1 MRSVWTWQ
9 LISIV
14 KASLTDAELITV
26 KSCHFGYYVEKSK
39 QLSNRF
45 TGAHMSMKKMQQ
57 DSYLSGGNA
66 VFIESLYSRYL
77 KDENSV
83 DENWRN
89 WFAELKKG
97 ELEPDQDH
105 LEVQAEMKTA
115 VRQKRNGQAAAQR
128 STVNPAQHDAKQLSV
143 FQLINVYR
151 VKGHQRAKLD
161 PLGLAEPADIKE
173 MTLEGNNLS
182 AADLDTVFHSGSL
195 FGIEDAPLREIIER
209 LEKTYCGAIG
219 TEYMHIEDRVQKRWI
234 QVQLETPMSTPNFRK
249 GRRNRI
255 LDRVI
260 AAENLEKYL
269 HTRYIG
275 QKRFSL
281 EGGESLI
288 PILDRVVQQAGVTS
302 THEVVIGMA
311 HRGRLNVLTNIFGK
325 MPSDLFDEFEGK
337 VELDDRYNYDVKYH
351 QGFSS
356 DIYSDSGPMHLALAF
371 NPSHLEIVDPVV
383 EGSVRARQ
391 RRLDDRTTNDVLPV
405 LIHGDSAFAGQGVVM
420 ETFNMCKTRGYKTGG
435 TIHIIVNNQI
445 GFTTSNPRDLRSSV
459 YCTEVARIVQAP
471 IFHVNGD
478 DPEAC
483 VFIAEIAVIYR
494 ETFQQDVV
502 IDMVCYRRYGHN
514 EADEPAVTQPL
525 MYQKIRKH
533 PRLVERHAERLIAE
547 GFITRQKV
555 DEMIADYRRAVDEGG
570 AVALNVIS
578 GLEPSAARDWAEV
591 KKGDVNITSGTAVS
605 VEKIQHLGKR
615 MLTLPDG
622 FELHSRVAK
631 IMDSRAKMLAG
642 EVAGD
647 WGFAENLAYA
657 TLLDDGLRIRLSGQ
671 DSERGT
677 FFHRHAALHDQKS
690 GEIYKPLKYIAEGQ
704 PRFEVINSFLSE
716 EAVLGFEYGYSS
728 TDPKTLV
735 IWEAQFGDFAN
746 GAQVVIDQF
755 ISSGEIKWG
764 RLSGLVMLLPHGYE
778 GQGPEHSSAR
788 VERYL
793 ELCAQHNM
801 RVVQPTMPAQIF
813 HLLRSQMLCGF
824 RKPLVVM
831 SPKSLLRH
839 PRAVSPLSD
848 YSEGEFQ
855 KVIPEIDKLDD
866 AKVKRLI
873 LCSGKIYFKLY
884 ESRQASYDHSTAIV
898 RVEQLYPFPKIDL
911 TAMHTRY
918 PNLTNIVWCQDEPR
932 NQGAFREFKA
942 RLNDIFRPLRV
953 QYAGRSSS
961 ASPAVGYLALHQEQ
975 EARLVSEAFESE
987 YTTDLKGVS

>member
-1 MRSVWTWQ
+1 
-9 LISIV
+9 
-14 KASLTDAELITV
+14 
-26 KSCHFGYYVEKSK
+26 
-39 QLSNRF
+39 
-45 TGAHMSMKKMQQ
+45 MSMKKMQQ
-57 DSYLSGGNA
+57 QSYLHGSNA
-66 VFIESLYSRYL
+66 AFIEELYSRYL
-77 KDENSV
+77 HDENSV

-89 WFAELKKG
+89 WFAELRNG
-97 ELEPDQDH
+97 ELTADQDH
-105 LEVQAEMKTA
+105 LLIQAQMKSA
-115 VRQKRNGQAAAQR
+115 VMNKRRGSAA
-128 STVNPAQHDAKQLSV
+128 SGTVSNEHEGKQVKVL
-143 FQLINVYR
+143 QLISAYR
-151 VKGHQRAKLD
+151 VKGHQKASLD
-161 PLGLAEPADIKE
+161 PLGLAEIPDIPE
-173 MTLEGNNLS
+173 MTLVGNDLVE
-182 AADLDTVFHSGSL
+182 ADLDTVFKTGSL
-195 FGIEDAPLREIIER
+195 FGVDEAPLREIIGR
-209 LEKTYCGAIG
+209 LEKTYCGTIG
-219 TEYMHIEDRVQKRWI
+219 LEYMHIEDRAQKRWI
-234 QVQLETPMSTPNFRK
+234 QVQIETSLSTPDFRE

-255 LDRVI
+255 LDRII
-260 AAENLEKYL
+260 ASENLEKYL

-288 PILDRVVQQAGVTS
+288 PILDRVIQQSGVAN

-325 MPSDLFDEFEGK
+325 MPSDLFDEFEGN
-337 VELDDRYNYDVKYH
+337 VDMDQGYNYDVKYH

-356 DIYSDSGPMHLALAF
+356 DIYTDSGPMHLALAF

-391 RRLDDRTTNDVLPV
+391 RRFPDRTTRDVLPV

-445 GFTTSNPRDLRSSV
+445 GFTTSNPRDMRSSF

-483 VFIAEIAVIYR
+483 VFITEIAVKFR
-494 ETFQQDVV
+494 ETFNQDVV

-525 MYQKIRKH
+525 MYAAIRKH
-533 PRLVERHAERLIAE
+533 PRLVELHTGRLIKE
-547 GFITRQKV
+547 GFTTQEKV

-578 GLEPSAARDWAEV
+578 GLEPATARDWAGLQD
-591 KKGDVNITSGTAVS
+591 GDVNLTPGTAVTA
-605 VEKIQHLGKR
+605 EKFQHLGQQI
-615 MLTLPDG
+615 LTLPEG
-622 FELHSRVAK
+622 YKLHPRVAK
-631 IMDSRAKMLAG
+631 IMENRQKMLDG
-642 EVAGD
+642 ELASD
-647 WGFAENLAYA
+647 WGFAENMAYA
-657 TLLDDGLRIRLSGQ
+657 ALLDDGYNIRLSGQ

-677 FFHRHAALHDQKS
+677 FFHRHAALHDQNT
-690 GEIYKPLKYIAEGQ
+690 GEIYKPLKHLSEHQ

-755 ISSGEIKWG
+755 ISSGEMKWG

-788 VERYL
+788 IERYL

-801 RVVQPTMPAQIF
+801 RVVQPTLPSQIF
-813 HLLRSQMLCGF
+813 HLLRSQMMCNF
-824 RKPLVVM
+824 RKPLIVL

-839 PRAVSPLSD
+839 ERAVSTLDD
-848 YSEGEFQ
+848 YSNGEFQ
-855 KVIPEIDKLDD
+855 KVIPEIDDIDD
-866 AKVKRLI
+866 SAVKRLI
-873 LCSGKIYFKLY
+873 LCSGKIYYKLY
-884 ESRQASYDHSTAIV
+884 ETREQQYDKTTAIV
-898 RVEQLYPFPKIDL
+898 RVEQLYPFPKQDL
-911 TAMHTRY
+911 NDIKARY
-918 PNLTNIVWCQDEPR
+918 PALENVVWCQDEPR
-932 NQGAFREFKA
+932 NQGMFREFKS
-942 RLNDIFRPLRV
+942 RLNETFNPLQV
-953 QYAGRSSS
+953 QYSGRISA
-961 ASPAVGYLALHQEQ
+961 ASPAVGYMALHLQQ
-975 EARLVSEAFESE
+975 EAKLVKDSFEAEYSDRLE
-987 YTTDLKGVS
+987 

>member
-1 MRSVWTWQ
+1 
-9 LISIV
+9 
-14 KASLTDAELITV
+14 
-26 KSCHFGYYVEKSK
+26 
-39 QLSNRF
+39 
-45 TGAHMSMKKMQQ
+45 MSMKKMQQ
-57 DSYLSGGNA
+57 QSYLNGSNA
-66 VFIESLYSRYL
+66 AFIEELYSRYL
-77 KDENSV
+77 KDENEV
-83 DENWRN
+83 EENWRN
-89 WFAELKKG
+89 WFAELRNG
-97 ELEPDQDH
+97 ELTADQDH
-105 LEVQAEMKTA
+105 LEIQAQMKSA
-115 VRQKRNGQAAAQR
+115 VRNKKSGNGI
-128 STVNPAQHDAKQLSV
+128 SSGELHQHDAKQVRIL
-143 FQLINVYR
+143 QLINAYR
-151 VKGHQRAKLD
+151 VKGHQRARLD
-161 PLGLAEPADIKE
+161 PLALNPLSEVKE
-173 MTLEGNNLS
+173 MTLGGNDLS
-182 AADLDTVFHSGSL
+182 EADLDTVFNTGSL
-195 FGIEDAPLREIIER
+195 FGVEDAPLRDIIER

-219 TEYMHIEDRVQKRWI
+219 SEYMHIEDRSQKRWI
-234 QVQLETPMSTPNFRK
+234 QVQIETSLATPSFRE

-255 LDRVI
+255 LDRII

-288 PILDRVVQQAGVTS
+288 PIVDRVVQQAGVTS

-325 MPSDLFDEFEGK
+325 MPSDLFDEFEGN
-337 VELDDRYNYDVKYH
+337 VELDERYNHDVKYH

-356 DIYSDSGPMHLALAF
+356 DIYTDSGPMHLALAF

-391 RRLDDRTTNDVLPV
+391 RRLNDRTTNDVLPV

-445 GFTTSNPRDLRSSV
+445 GFTTSNPRDMRSSV
-459 YCTEVARIVQAP
+459 YCTEVARMVQAP

-483 VFIAEIAVIYR
+483 VFIAEIAVKYR
-494 ETFQQDVV
+494 ETFKQDVV

-525 MYQKIRKH
+525 MYQAIRKH
-533 PRLVERHAERLIAE
+533 PRLADLHAQRLIDE
-547 GFITRQKV
+547 GFTTREKV
-555 DEMIADYRRAVDEGG
+555 DEMIADYRRALDEGG

-578 GLEPSAARDWAEV
+578 GLEPMAARDWEGLQD
-591 KKGDVNITSGTAVS
+591 GDVNDTSGTGVAAK
-605 VEKIQHLGKR
+605 KIKQLGQAI
-615 MLTLPDG
+615 LNLPQD
-622 FELHSRVAK
+622 FAMHPRVAK
-631 IMDSRAKMLAG
+631 IMENRQQMIDGKIQ
-642 EVAGD
+642 GD

-657 TLLDDGLRIRLSGQ
+657 TILDDGYSIRLSGQ

-677 FFHRHAALHDQKS
+677 FFHRHAALHDQTT
-690 GEIYKPLKYIAEGQ
+690 GEIYKPLKYLSENQ

-755 ISSGEIKWG
+755 ISSGEMKWG

-788 VERYL
+788 IERYL

-801 RVVQPTMPAQIF
+801 RVAQPTLPAQVF
-813 HLLRSQMLCGF
+813 HLLRSQMNCGF
-824 RKPLVVM
+824 RKPLIVM

-839 PRAVSPLSD
+839 ERAVSPLSA
-848 YSEGEFQ
+848 YSKGEFM
-855 KVIPEIDKLDD
+855 KVIPEIDDIDD
-866 AKVKRLI
+866 ASVTRLV
-873 LCSGKIYFKLY
+873 LCSGKIYYKLY
-884 ESRQASYDHSTAIV
+884 ETREQQYDHSTAIV
-898 RVEQLYPFPKIDL
+898 RIEQLYPFPKLDL
-911 TAMHTRY
+911 NAIHARY
-918 PNLTNIVWCQDEPR
+918 PALKNVVWCQDEPR
-932 NQGAFREFKA
+932 NQGMFREFKS
-942 RLNDIFRPLRV
+942 RLNEIFAPLQV
-953 QYAGRSSS
+953 QYSGRISA
-961 ASPAVGYLALHQEQ
+961 ASPAVGYMALHLKQETQ
-975 EARLVSEAFESE
+975 LVKEAFEAGYS
-987 YTTDLKGVS
+987 DKLD

>member
-1 MRSVWTWQ
+1 
-9 LISIV
+9 
-14 KASLTDAELITV
+14 
-26 KSCHFGYYVEKSK
+26 
-39 QLSNRF
+39 
-45 TGAHMSMKKMQQ
+45 MSMKKMQQ
-57 DSYLSGGNA
+57 QSYLHGSNA
-66 VFIESLYSRYL
+66 AFIEELYSKYL
-77 KDENSV
+77 QDENSV
-83 DENWRN
+83 DENWRI
-89 WFAELKKG
+89 WFAELHNG
-97 ELEPDQDH
+97 ELTADQDH
-105 LEVQAEMKTA
+105 LQIQAQMKAA
-115 VRQKRNGQAAAQR
+115 VMNKRRVNG
-128 STVNPAQHDAKQLSV
+128 SGGSVSNEHEAKQVKVL
-143 FQLINVYR
+143 QLINSYR

-161 PLGLAEPADIKE
+161 PLGIAEAAEIPE
-173 MTLEGNNLS
+173 MTLAGHELGD
-182 AADLDTVFHSGSL
+182 ADLDTVFKTGSL
-195 FGIEDAPLREIIER
+195 FGVDEVPLREIVSR
-209 LEKTYCGAIG
+209 LEKTYCGTVG
-219 TEYMHIEDRVQKRWI
+219 LEYMHIEDLAQKRWI
-234 QVQLETPMSTPNFRK
+234 QGEIETSLSTPNFRE

-260 AAENLEKYL
+260 AAEILEKFL

-325 MPSDLFDEFEGK
+325 MPSDLFDEFEGN
-337 VELDDRYNYDVKYH
+337 VNLDERYNHDVKYH

-356 DIYSDSGPMHLALAF
+356 DIYTDSGPMHLALAF

-391 RRLDDRTTNDVLPV
+391 RRFSDRTTRDVLPV

-445 GFTTSNPRDLRSSV
+445 GFTTSNPRDMRSSL

-483 VFIAEIAVIYR
+483 VFIAELAVRYR

-525 MYQKIRKH
+525 MYAAIRKH
-533 PRLVERHAERLIAE
+533 PRLVELHTERLIKE
-547 GFITRQKV
+547 GFTTREKI
-555 DEMIADYRRAVDEGG
+555 DEMIADYRRAIEEGG
-570 AVALNVIS
+570 AIALNVIS
-578 GLEPSAARDWAEV
+578 GLEPATARDWAGLHD
-591 KKGDVNITSGTAVS
+591 GDVNITPGTAVAAD
-605 VEKIQHLGKR
+605 KIQQLGQSI
-615 MLTLPDG
+615 LTLPEG
-622 FELHSRVAK
+622 YNLHARVAK
-631 IMDSRAKMLAG
+631 IMQGRQKMLDG

-657 TLLDDGLRIRLSGQ
+657 TLLDDGYNIRLSGQ

-677 FFHRHAALHDQKS
+677 FFHRHAALHDQNS
-690 GEIYKPLKYIAEGQ
+690 GEIYKPLKHISEQQ

-755 ISSGEIKWG
+755 ISSGEMKWG

-788 VERYL
+788 IERYL

-801 RVVQPTMPAQIF
+801 RVAQPSLPAQIF
-813 HLLRSQMLCGF
+813 HLLRSQMMCGF
-824 RKPLVVM
+824 RKPLIIM

-839 PRAVSPLSD
+839 ERAVSSLAD
-848 YSEGEFQ
+848 YSEGEFK
-855 KVIPEIDKLDD
+855 KVIPEIDDIDD
-866 AKVKRLI
+866 AAVKRLI
-873 LCSGKIYFKLY
+873 LCSGKVYFKLY
-884 ESRQASYDHSTAIV
+884 ESRAEHYDHSTAIV
-898 RVEQLYPFPKIDL
+898 RVEQLYPFPKQDL
-911 TAMHTRY
+911 NEIHARY
-918 PNLTNIVWCQDEPR
+918 PALENVVWCQDEPR
-932 NQGAFREFKA
+932 NQGMFREFKS
-942 RLNDIFRPLRV
+942 RLNEIFTSMQV
-953 QYAGRSSS
+953 QYAGRPSA
-961 ASPAVGYLALHQEQ
+961 ASPAVGYMALHLQQ
-975 EARLVSEAFESE
+975 EADMVKSAFEAE
-987 YTTDLKGVS
+987 YSDKLD

>member
-1 MRSVWTWQ
+1 
-9 LISIV
+9 
-14 KASLTDAELITV
+14 
-26 KSCHFGYYVEKSK
+26 
-39 QLSNRF
+39 
-45 TGAHMSMKKMQQ
+45 MKKMQQ
-57 DSYLSGGNA
+57 QSYLSGGNA
-66 VFIESLYSRYL
+66 AFIEELYSRYL
-77 KDENSV
+77 KDESDV

-89 WFAELKKG
+89 WFAELKNG
-97 ELEPDQDH
+97 ELAPDQDH
-105 LEVQAEMKTA
+105 LEIREQMKYAVQH
-115 VRQKRNGQAAAQR
+115 KRPGDGISSGDLQE
-128 STVNPAQHDAKQLSV
+128 HDAKQVRVL
-143 FQLINVYR
+143 QLINAYR
-151 VKGHQRAKLD
+151 VKGHERARLD
-161 PLGLAEPADIKE
+161 PLNMGARPEIKE
-173 MTLEGNNLS
+173 MTLAGNNLGE
-182 AADLDTVFHSGSL
+182 ADLDTVFNTGSL
-195 FGIEDAPLREIIER
+195 FGVEEATLREIIER
-209 LEKTYCGAIG
+209 VEKTYCGTIG
-219 TEYMHIEDRVQKRWI
+219 SEYMHIEDRAQKRWI
-234 QVQLETPMSTPNFRK
+234 QVQIETSLATPNFRE

-255 LDRVI
+255 MDRII

-288 PILDRVVQQAGVTS
+288 PIMDRVVQQAGVTN

-325 MPSDLFDEFEGK
+325 MPSDLFDEFEGN
-337 VELDDRYNYDVKYH
+337 VDLNERYNYDVKYH

-356 DIYSDSGPMHLALAF
+356 DIYTDSGPMHLALAF

-391 RRLDDRTTNDVLPV
+391 RRFPDRTTKDVLPV
-405 LIHGDSAFAGQGVVM
+405 LVHGDSAFAGQGVVM
-420 ETFNMCKTRGYKTGG
+420 ETFNMCQTRGYKTGG

-445 GFTTSNPRDLRSSV
+445 GFTTSNPRDMRSSL
-459 YCTEVARIVQAP
+459 YCTEVARMVQAP

-483 VFIAEIAVIYR
+483 VFIAEIAVKYR
-494 ETFQQDVV
+494 ETFQRDVV

-525 MYQKIRKH
+525 MYEAIRKH
-533 PRLVERHAERLIAE
+533 PRLVDLHSQRLIDE
-547 GFITRQKV
+547 GFTTREKI
-555 DEMIADYRRAVDEGG
+555 DEMVADYRRALDEGG

-578 GLEPSAARDWAEV
+578 GLEPVAARDWAGLHD
-591 KKGDVNITSGTAVS
+591 GDVNITPGTKVTKK
-605 VEKIQHLGKR
+605 KIQQLGKQ
-615 MLTLPDG
+615 MLTLPEE
-622 FELHSRVAK
+622 FKLHSRVAK
-631 IMDSRAKMLAG
+631 IMENRDLMLKG
-642 EVAGD
+642 DLPGD

-657 TLLDDGLRIRLSGQ
+657 TLLDDGYSIRLSGQ

-677 FFHRHAALHDQKS
+677 FFHRHAAVHDQKT
-690 GEIYKPLKYIAEGQ
+690 GQIYKPLKFLSEHQ

-788 VERYL
+788 IERYL

-801 RVVQPTMPAQIF
+801 RVVQPTLPAQIF
-813 HLLRSQMLCGF
+813 HVLRSQMLCGF

-839 PRAVSPLSD
+839 ERAVSSLDD
-848 YSEGEFQ
+848 YSKGEFQ
-855 KVIPEIDKLDD
+855 KVIPEIDKVNNK
-866 AKVKRLI
+866 KVKRLI
-873 LCSGKIYFKLY
+873 LCSGKIYYKLY
-884 ESRQASYDHSTAIV
+884 ETREQDYDHSTAIV
-898 RVEQLYPFPKIDL
+898 RIEQLYPFPKVDL
-911 TAMHTRY
+911 KAIHDLY
-918 PNLTNIVWCQDEPR
+918 PALENVVWCQDEPR
-932 NQGAFREFKA
+932 NQGMFREFKS
-942 RLNDIFRPLRV
+942 RLNEIFTPIQV
-953 QYAGRSSS
+953 QYAGRASA
-961 ASPAVGYLALHQEQ
+961 ASPAAGYMALHQKQ
-975 EARLVSEAFESE
+975 EAELVRNAFEADFSDKLE
-987 YTTDLKGVS
+987 

>member
-1 MRSVWTWQ
+1 
-9 LISIV
+9 
-14 KASLTDAELITV
+14 
-26 KSCHFGYYVEKSK
+26 
-39 QLSNRF
+39 
-45 TGAHMSMKKMQQ
+45 MSMKKMQQ
-57 DSYLSGGNA
+57 QSYLHGVNA
-66 VFIESLYSRYL
+66 AFIEELYSKYL
-77 KDENSV
+77 QDESSV

-89 WFAELKKG
+89 WFAELRNG
-97 ELEPDQDH
+97 EMTADQDH
-105 LEVQAEMKTA
+105 LQIQAQMKAA
-115 VRQKRNGQAAAQR
+115 VMNKRRVNG
-128 STVNPAQHDAKQLSV
+128 SGDIVSNEHEAKQVRVL
-143 FQLINVYR
+143 QLINSYR
-151 VKGHQRAKLD
+151 VKGHQKARLD
-161 PLGLAEPADIKE
+161 PLELAEVADIPE
-173 MTLEGNNLS
+173 MTLAGHNLGE
-182 AADLDTVFHSGSL
+182 ADLDTVFKTGSL
-195 FGIEDAPLREIIER
+195 FGVDEVPLREIVRR
-209 LEKTYCGAIG
+209 LEKTYCGTVG
-219 TEYMHIEDRVQKRWI
+219 LEYMHIEDLTQKRWI
-234 QVQLETPMSTPNFRK
+234 QQQIETSLSTPNFRE

-260 AAENLEKYL
+260 AAEILEKYL

-281 EGGESLI
+281 EGGEALI

-325 MPSDLFDEFEGK
+325 MPSDLFDEFEGN
-337 VELDDRYNYDVKYH
+337 VNLDDRYNHDVKYH

-356 DIYSDSGPMHLALAF
+356 DIYTDSGPMHLALAF

-391 RRLDDRTTNDVLPV
+391 RRFPDRTTSDVLPV

-445 GFTTSNPRDLRSSV
+445 GFTTSNPRDMRSSL

-483 VFIAEIAVIYR
+483 VFIAEIATRYR

-502 IDMVCYRRYGHN
+502 IDMVCYRRHGHN

-525 MYQKIRKH
+525 MYQAIRKH
-533 PRLVERHAERLIAE
+533 PRLVERHSKRLIDE
-547 GFITRQKV
+547 GFTTREKV
-555 DEMIADYRRAVDEGG
+555 DEMVADYRRALDEGG

-578 GLEPSAARDWAEV
+578 GLEPATARDWAALHD
-591 KKGDVNITSGTAVS
+591 GDVNITPGTAVAADR
-605 VEKIQHLGKR
+605 IQQLGQSI
-615 MLTLPDG
+615 LNLPEG
-622 FELHSRVAK
+622 FKLHPRVAK
-631 IMDSRAKMLAG
+631 IMEGRQKMLDG
-642 EVAGD
+642 EIAGD

-657 TLLDDGLRIRLSGQ
+657 TLLDDGFNIRLSGQ

-677 FFHRHAALHDQKS
+677 FFHRHAALHDQNT
-690 GEIYKPLKYIAEGQ
+690 GEIYKPLKNLSDSQ

-755 ISSGEIKWG
+755 ISSGEMKWG

-788 VERYL
+788 IERYL

-801 RVVQPTMPAQIF
+801 RVVQPSLPAQIF

-824 RKPLVVM
+824 RKPLIIL

-839 PRAVSPLSD
+839 ERAVSALAD
-848 YSEGEFQ
+848 YSEGEFK
-855 KVIPEIDKLDD
+855 KVIPEVNDIDD
-866 AKVKRLI
+866 ASVKRLI
-873 LCSGKIYFKLY
+873 LCSGKIYYKLY
-884 ESRQASYDHSTAIV
+884 ESRAENYDNSTAIV
-898 RVEQLYPFPKIDL
+898 RVEQLYPFPKQDL
-911 TAMHTRY
+911 SEIQARY
-918 PNLTNIVWCQDEPR
+918 PALENVVWCQDEPR
-932 NQGAFREFKA
+932 NQGMFREFKS
-942 RLNDIFRPLRV
+942 RLNEIFTPIQV
-953 QYAGRSSS
+953 QYAGRVSA
-961 ASPAVGYLALHQEQ
+961 ASPAVGYMALHVQQEY
-975 EARLVSEAFESE
+975 ELVKNAFEAE
-987 YTTDLKGVS
+987 YSDKLE

>member
-1 MRSVWTWQ
+1 
-9 LISIV
+9 
-14 KASLTDAELITV
+14 
-26 KSCHFGYYVEKSK
+26 
-39 QLSNRF
+39 
-45 TGAHMSMKKMQQ
+45 MSMKDMQ
-57 DSYLSGGNA
+57 DSSYLYGSNA
-66 VFIESLYSRYL
+66 TFIEELYSRYL
-77 KDENSV
+77 KDESTV

-89 WFAELKKG
+89 WFAELKNG
-97 ELEPDQDH
+97 GLMPDEDH
-105 LEVQAEMKTA
+105 IEIQAQMKAAVLNRRRGNGTA
-115 VRQKRNGQAAAQR
+115 VM
-128 STVNPAQHDAKQLSV
+128 PDLHEHDAKQVRVL
-143 FQLINVYR
+143 QLINAHR
-151 VKGHQRAKLD
+151 TMGHKKARLD
-161 PLGLAEPADIKE
+161 PLGLTEIPTIKE
-173 MTLEGNNLS
+173 MTLAGNNLS
-182 AADLDTVFHSGSL
+182 QADLDTVFNTGSL
-195 FGIEDAPLREIIER
+195 FGVEDAPLREIIER
-209 LEKTYCGAIG
+209 LEKTYCGHIG
-219 TEYMHIEDRVQKRWI
+219 SEYMHIEDRAQKRWI
-234 QVQLETPMSTPNFRK
+234 QVQLETSLATPNFRE

-288 PILDRVVQQAGVTS
+288 PIIDRVVQQAGVTS

-325 MPSDLFDEFEGK
+325 MPSDLFDEFEGNIDW
-337 VELDDRYNYDVKYH
+337 DDRYNYDVKYH

-356 DIYSDSGPMHLALAF
+356 DIYTDSGPMHLALAF

-391 RRLDDRTTNDVLPV
+391 RRFDDRTTNDVLPV
-405 LIHGDSAFAGQGVVM
+405 LVHGDSAFAGQGVVM
-420 ETFNMCKTRGYKTGG
+420 ETFNMCQTRGYKTGG

-445 GFTTSNPRDLRSSV
+445 GFTTSNPRDVRSTL
-459 YCTEVARIVQAP
+459 YCTEVARMVQAP

-483 VFIAEIAVIYR
+483 VFIAEIAVKYR
-494 ETFQQDVV
+494 ETFQRDVV

-514 EADEPAVTQPL
+514 EADEPAVTQPM
-525 MYQKIRKH
+525 MYDAVRKH
-533 PRLVERHAERLIAE
+533 PRLVDLHTQRLIDE
-547 GFITRQKV
+547 GFTTREKV
-555 DEMIADYRRAVDEGG
+555 DEMIADYRRALDEGG

-578 GLEPSAARDWAEV
+578 GLEQSAARDWASV
-591 KKGDVNITSGTAVS
+591 TSGDVNSTPGTAV
-605 VEKIQHLGKR
+605 EAERIQTLGRK
-615 MLTLPDG
+615 MLELPEG
-622 FELHSRVAK
+622 FKVHPRVAK
-631 IMDSRAKMLAG
+631 IMENRQKMIDG
-642 EVAGD
+642 EIGGD
-647 WGFAENLAYA
+647 WGFAETLAYA
-657 TLLDDGLRIRLSGQ
+657 TLLDDGLRVRLSGQ

-677 FFHRHAALHDQKS
+677 FFHRHAALHDQNT
-690 GEIYKPLKYIAEGQ
+690 GEIYKPLKYLRKDQ

-728 TDPKTLV
+728 TDPNTLV

-755 ISSGEIKWG
+755 ISSGEMKWG

-788 VERYL
+788 IERYL

-801 RVVQPTMPAQIF
+801 RVAQPTMPAQIF

-839 PRAVSPLSD
+839 EQAVSPLSD

-855 KVIPEIDKLDD
+855 KVIPEIDDLDD
-866 AKVKRLI
+866 KKVKRLI

-884 ESRQASYDHSTAIV
+884 QTRAEKYDHSTAIA

-911 TAMHTRY
+911 KAIHDRY
-918 PNLTNIVWCQDEPR
+918 PKLKNVVWCQDEPR
-932 NQGAFREFKA
+932 NQGMFREFKS
-942 RLNDIFRPLRV
+942 RLNEIFAPIRV
-953 QYAGRSSS
+953 QYAGRISA
-961 ASPAVGYLALHQEQ
+961 ASPAVGYMALHTRQEEQ
-975 EARLVSEAFESE
+975 LVKDAFEARYSDKL
-987 YTTDLKGVS
+987 D